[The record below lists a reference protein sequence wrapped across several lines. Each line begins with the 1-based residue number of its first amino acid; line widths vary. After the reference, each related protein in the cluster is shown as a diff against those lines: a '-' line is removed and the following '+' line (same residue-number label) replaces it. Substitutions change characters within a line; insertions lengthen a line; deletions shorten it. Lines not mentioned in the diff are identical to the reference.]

1 MDLSSIVEV
10 WHSQTVVALSASE
23 YEYDVRIPL
32 YQIKNSRVRVECQ
45 RELLR
50 LRFGQL
56 CSHNTCYGYLRI
68 LLEREVIKMCI
79 CLSSYMKER
88 IELQRLAYSYSLAL
102 STTTV

>member
-1 MDLSSIVEV
+1 MDLSSVVEV
-10 WHSQTVVALSASE
+10 WRSQTVAALSASE

-50 LRFGQL
+50 LRFRQL
-56 CSHNTCYGYLRI
+56 CSHNTCYGCLRI

-79 CLSSYMKER
+79 CLSSYMKGKD
-88 IELQRLAYSYSLAL
+88 
-102 STTTV
+102 